1 VQDGLDLTGVRAV
14 VTGGAAGIG
23 RATCERLA
31 QLGASVAV
39 LDIDGD
45 GAKAVAAGLTGGDA
59 AVAVEVDV
67 LDTAALTRAIDEA
80 AAAIGGITLLF
91 NNAGFGTAKSIDKY
105 TDDEFHRLVDGN
117 LTSTWAGIRSAVPH
131 LRAAGGGCIVNMAG
145 TTATRA
151 TRGEAPYTAAKAG
164 VIAMTRTAAVELAPD
179 IRVNC
184 VSPGYIDTNLTA
196 ALAQRPDLRETIESR
211 IPLLRF
217 GDAVE
222 VANAVAFLASPLA
235 AYITGVDLVID
246 GGCSLP
252 SAQVDDIL
260 RRFIR

>member
-1 VQDGLDLTGVRAV
+1 MSDSLDLHGVRAV

-23 RATCERLA
+23 KATCARLA
-31 QLGASVAV
+31 SLGAAVAV
-39 LDIDGD
+39 LDIDAE
-45 GAKAVAAGLTGGDA
+45 GALAVAGELGAATKAVAI
-59 AVAVEVDV
+59 EVDV
-67 LDTAALTRAIDEA
+67 LDTSALTSAIDEA
-80 AAAIGGITLLF
+80 AAALGGVTMLF

-117 LTSTWAGIRSAVPH
+117 LTSTWAGIRAAVPH

-196 ALAQRPDLRETIESR
+196 ALAQRPDLRETIEQR

-217 GDAVE
+217 GGADE
-222 VANAVAFLASPLA
+222 VASAVAFLASPLA

-260 RRFIR
+260 RRFLR